1 MKPYLILLP
10 LLTLSACTDY
20 SNAFDCEPKP
30 GLGCQSISE
39 IHRHIIEHPKG
50 DDTIVIEANEAE
62 CREGKCQPV
71 HAINKNGNEK
81 NSRNAYLIHA
91 GNDSV
96 YRVPERIIRIWV
108 NGRVNEAGDYEAPHY
123 VYVALKDDGWQH
135 VHHKGFL
142 NDDD

>member
-1 MKPYLILLP
+1 MKHYLRLLP
-10 LLTLSACTDY
+10 LLTLTACTDY

-39 IHRHIIEHPKG
+39 IHHQIIEHPKG
-50 DDTIVIEANEAE
+50 DDAIVIEANESG
-62 CREGKCQPV
+62 CSEGKCQPA
-71 HAINKNGNEK
+71 HTHRQSEQNT
-81 NSRNAYLIHA
+81 RNAYLIHA
-91 GNDSV
+91 GNESV

-123 VYVALKDDGWQH
+123 VYVALKDDGWRH

-142 NDDD
+142 SDDD